1 MIRPQ
6 LNIPLDKP
14 LLSEHIDYDA
24 DKHMV
29 EAGKVTVIDRYLIEG
44 ETSPQ
49 HAYMR
54 CASAFATD
62 KQHALRMYSYMK
74 RQWFG
79 PASPVLANAPVRIKF
94 FEDFERNFSHEA
106 FVSVY
111 GPLPISCYTGY
122 VPDSRV
128 GIAEHYQ
135 EMLWIASNGG
145 GYASDW
151 SPLRQG
157 GATTS
162 TGGVSGG
169 LVPFFHVTDSLVT
182 AAHQG
187 SNRRAVYGGNIRCDH
202 PEVIEFIESRKMSG
216 DPNKRSRNVFQ
227 ALKCSD
233 KFMYAVLQ
241 NKPWDLV
248 DNKGKV
254 VETIQARDLWE
265 LAMELMFETG
275 GPFIVFEDTCK
286 RMLPEE
292 QKELGL
298 DFNNV
303 NICCMASDQRVV
315 TDLGLVTVAELYASQ
330 YAPKLA
336 GRGVISQGTPM
347 LLPRPNAPMVKV
359 LTSEGYSHKV
369 TPDHRIW
376 VVGKGWV
383 EAQDLNQGD
392 KIELQTQSLFGTESN
407 EALAFIAG
415 LIAGDG
421 TYSHDSANVR
431 IDLWKGKTDHL
442 VSEVEQLVHSVLA
455 NQAINANVPVPATN
469 TPVFKDC
476 GDKYSLNSHQLAALL
491 ADHGFTRDTKLKV
504 PEFVFKGTKETIEQY
519 IRGLFLTDGTVQA
532 TNKGAATVSLAS
544 VNKPLLEDVQ
554 LLLINLGIT
563 SRIKLAR
570 ESSVKNMP
578 NGKGGLSPYQ
588 CADLYR
594 LLITSTQ
601 MSKAINSFTSIGES
615 RSNQEFL
622 ALISKETFRVKPKH
636 QATFVGL
643 EVLPNEDAYCLTVDS
658 EDHAW
663 TVQGMITHN
672 TEITLANDK
681 FRTAVCCLS
690 SLNHLKRDEWFGN
703 DLFIRDCV
711 EFLDN
716 VLEYFIQNAIY
727 ACTKDYNWDGL
738 KTIIRTDLVDALNPA
753 DPLESVSAKDKPT
766 LRESLD
772 KIYQDIGLDVESVV
786 EKMAKNIV
794 EKAIMGYKKAVY
806 SAKSERAIGLGMMG
820 LDSYFMDK
828 EIPYESQE
836 AVNITYNSFK
846 WVKESA
852 VKASIDLGTER
863 GEAPDMVGTGRRN
876 SHLLAV
882 APTATNS
889 TIAGGITPALEKR
902 FKNIFPQKT
911 KSGTFEV
918 VEPALIRALNRHGL
932 NTPETIKFIKDNKG
946 SVQNVDGLT
955 ELEKLY
961 LRTAFE
967 TDQMWVVEHAA
978 AAQEFVCQAV
988 STNLFIR
995 PGTPRRYVNAVH
1007 FRMWQRGLK
1016 SRYYIRTEALN
1027 DGDAFADEAKEVNT
1041 IDYNRANIF
1050 EECLA
1055 CGG

>member
-1 MIRPQ
+1 MLEQ
-6 LNIPLDKP
+6 
-14 LLSEHIDYDA
+14 HIDYSRDSLLTQF
-24 DKHMV
+24 
-29 EAGKVTVIDRYLIEG
+29 GKETLKDRYLKPNEK
-44 ETSPQ
+44 SPQ
-49 HAYMR
+49 DAFMR
-54 CASAFATD
+54 TSVAFASNEA
-62 KQHALRMYSYMK
+62 HALRMYDYASK
-74 RQWFG
+74 QWIG
-79 PASPVLANAPVRIKF
+79 YASPVLSNAPVRTKF
-94 FEDFERNFSHEA
+94 FQEYSKNFSKDAYE
-106 FVSVY
+106 SVL
-111 GPLPISCYTGY
+111 GALPISCFTGF
-122 VPDSRV
+122 VGDSREEI
-128 GIAEHYQ
+128 GFHYL
-135 EMLWIASNGG
+135 ESLWLASGGG
-145 GYASDW
+145 GYKAYWGD
-151 SPLRQG
+151 LRPVNS
-157 GATTS
+157 TTS
-162 TGGVSGG
+162 TGSKTGG
-169 LVPFFHVTDSLVT
+169 LIPFFHVMDGMIVAT
-182 AAHQG
+182 HQG
-187 SNRRAVYGGNIRCDH
+187 NNRRGVYGGCIRDNH
-202 PEVIEFIESRKMSG
+202 PEIIEFIESRKMSG
-216 DPNKRSRNVFQ
+216 DPNKRSRNIFQ
-227 ALKCSD
+227 TVNISD
-233 KFMYAVLQ
+233 AFMYAVLENAQ
-241 NKPWDLV
+241 WALIDHEGNTVKTV
-248 DNKGKV
+248 S
-254 VETIQARDLWE
+254 ARSLWE
-265 LAMELMFETG
+265 LMLESPFELG
-275 GPFIVFEDTCK
+275 CPFLHWIDSSND
-286 RMLPEE
+286 MLPSV
-292 QKELGL
+292 QKALGL
-298 DFNNV
+298 RVNNV
-303 NICCMASDQRVV
+303 NICCMSADQRVV

-359 LTSEGYSHKV
+359 ITSEGYSHKV

-383 EAQDLNQGD
+383 EAQDIQPND
-392 KIELQTQSLFGTESN
+392 KIELQTQSLFGIESN

-455 NQAINANVPVPATN
+455 NQAINTNVPVPATN
-469 TPVFKDC
+469 TPMFKDC
-476 GDKYSLNSHQLAALL
+476 GDKYSLNSRQLAALL
-491 ADHGFTRDTKLKV
+491 TEHGFTCDTKLKV

-622 ALISKETFRVKPKH
+622 ALISKETFRVKPKY

-738 KTIIRTDLVDALNPA
+738 KNIIRTDLVDALNPA

>member
-79 PASPVLANAPVRIKF
+79 PASPVLANAPVRIKY

-157 GATTS
+157 GAVTS

-383 EAQDLNQGD
+383 EAQDIQPND
-392 KIELQTQSLFGTESN
+392 KIELQTQSLFGTEHN
-407 EALAFIAG
+407 PKAFEQG
-415 LIAGDG
+415 QSFDG
-421 TYSHDSANVR
+421 TYLPDY
-431 IDLWKGKTDHL
+431 LWK
-442 VSEVEQLVHSVLA
+442 
-455 NQAINANVPVPATN
+455 
-469 TPVFKDC
+469 
-476 GDKYSLNSHQLAALL
+476 
-491 ADHGFTRDTKLKV
+491 AD
-504 PEFVFKGTKETIEQY
+504 KETITNF
-519 IRGLFLTDGTVQA
+519 ISGLFE
-532 TNKGAATVSLAS
+532 AS
-544 VNKPLLEDVQ
+544 VGNAIQGDIKALEDIQ
-554 LLLINLGIT
+554 ILIQNAGKHSAVIT
-563 SRIKLAR
+563 GTSL
-570 ESSVKNMP
+570 
-578 NGKGGLSPYQ
+578 
-588 CADLYR
+588 R
-594 LLITSTQ
+594 LVDRLT
-601 MSKAINSFTSIGES
+601 E
-615 RSNQEFL
+615 
-622 ALISKETFRVKPKH
+622 
-636 QATFVGL
+636 ATFVGL

-672 TEITLANDK
+672 TEITLANNEE
-681 FRTAVCCLS
+681 RTAVCCLS
-690 SLNHLKRDEWFGN
+690 SYNMLKHDEWKDN
-703 DLFIRDCV
+703 EQFIFDCV

-716 VLEYFIQNAIY
+716 VLEYFIQNALY
-727 ACTKDYNWDGL
+727 SCTKDFDWSGL
-738 KTIIRTDLVDALNPA
+738 HEVLKDFVAEDQLDDAMKTL
-753 DPLESVSAKDKPT
+753 
-766 LRESLD
+766 
-772 KIYQDIGLDVESVV
+772 V
-786 EKMAKNIV
+786 EKRF
-794 EKAIMGYKKAVY
+794 MGLRKAVH
-806 SAKSERAIGLGMMG
+806 SAKSERAIGLGSMG
-820 LDSYFMDK
+820 WDSYFKTKML
-828 EIPYESQE
+828 PYESTE
-836 AVNITYNSFK
+836 ALDITYTVTK
-846 WVKESA
+846 WVKETA
-852 VKASIDLGTER
+852 VKASYHLGAQR
-863 GEAPDMVGTGRRN
+863 GHAPDMFRSKRRN
-876 SHLLAV
+876 SHLLAC

-889 TIAGGITPALEKR
+889 LICGGVTPSREPR
-902 FKNIFPQKT
+902 FQNIYPQQCT
-911 KSGTFEV
+911 SATFQM
-918 VEPALIRALNRHGL
+918 VEPELAKVLDKYNK
-932 NTPETIKFIKDNKG
+932 NTYEVRKSIEDMDG
-946 SVQNVDGLT
+946 SVQHLDFLDD
-955 ELEKLY
+955 LEKKVF
-961 LRTAFE
+961 RTAYE
-967 TDQMWVVEHAA
+967 VDQLWIVEHVA
-978 AAQEFVCQAV
+978 AAQQFVCQAI
-988 STNLFIR
+988 STNLFFR
-995 PGTPRRYVNAVH
+995 PDVPRKYVNAVH
-1007 FRMWQRGLK
+1007 FQMWKKGCK
-1016 SRYYIRTEALN
+1016 SRYYIRSKALATSN
-1027 DGDAFADEAKEVNT
+1027 ALAKKVDSSIMT
-1041 IDYNRANIF
+1041 IDYNRADIF
-1050 EECLA
+1050 QVCLS
-1055 CGG
+1055 CEG

>member
-54 CASAFATD
+54 CATAFATD

-94 FEDFERNFSHEA
+94 FEDFDRNFSHEA
-106 FVSVY
+106 YVSVY

-128 GIAEHYQ
+128 GIADHYQ

-227 ALKCSD
+227 ALKVTD

-241 NKPWDLV
+241 GKPWDLV

-254 VETIQARDLWE
+254 VETIQARNLWE

-303 NICCMASDQRVV
+303 NICCMAADQRVV

-392 KIELQTQSLFGTESN
+392 KIELQTQSLFGTEHN
-407 EALAFIAG
+407 PKAFEHG
-415 LIAGDG
+415 QSFDG
-421 TYSHDSANVR
+421 TYLPDY
-431 IDLWKGKTDHL
+431 LWK
-442 VSEVEQLVHSVLA
+442 
-455 NQAINANVPVPATN
+455 
-469 TPVFKDC
+469 
-476 GDKYSLNSHQLAALL
+476 
-491 ADHGFTRDTKLKV
+491 AD
-504 PEFVFKGTKETIEQY
+504 KETITNF
-519 IRGLFLTDGTVQA
+519 ISGLFE
-532 TNKGAATVSLAS
+532 AS
-544 VNKPLLEDVQ
+544 VGNAIQGDIKALENIQ
-554 LLLINLGIT
+554 ILIQNAGEYSAVIT
-563 SRIKLAR
+563 DTSL
-570 ESSVKNMP
+570 
-578 NGKGGLSPYQ
+578 
-588 CADLYR
+588 R
-594 LLITSTQ
+594 LVDRLT
-601 MSKAINSFTSIGES
+601 E
-615 RSNQEFL
+615 
-622 ALISKETFRVKPKH
+622 
-636 QATFVGL
+636 ATFIGL

-672 TEITLANDK
+672 TEITLANNEE
-681 FRTAVCCLS
+681 RTAVCCLS
-690 SLNHLKRDEWFGN
+690 SYNMLKHDEWKDN
-703 DLFIRDCV
+703 EQFIFDCV

-716 VLEYFIQNAIY
+716 VLEYFIQNALY
-727 ACTKDYNWDGL
+727 SCTKDFDWSGL
-738 KTIIRTDLVDALNPA
+738 REVLKDFV
-753 DPLESVSAKDKPT
+753 AKDQLDDAMKT
-766 LRESLD
+766 L
-772 KIYQDIGLDVESVV
+772 V
-786 EKMAKNIV
+786 EKRF
-794 EKAIMGYKKAVY
+794 MGLRKAVH
-806 SAKSERAIGLGMMG
+806 SAKSERAIGLGSMG
-820 LDSYFMDK
+820 WDSYFKTKML
-828 EIPYESQE
+828 PYESTE
-836 AVNITYNSFK
+836 ALDITYTVTK
-846 WVKESA
+846 WVKETA
-852 VKASIDLGTER
+852 VKASYHLGDLR
-863 GEAPDMVGTGRRN
+863 GHAPDMFRSKRRN
-876 SHLLAV
+876 SHLLAC

-889 TIAGGITPALEKR
+889 LICGGVTPSREPR
-902 FKNIFPQKT
+902 FQNIYAQQCT
-911 KSGTFEV
+911 SATFQM
-918 VEPALIRALNRHGL
+918 VEPELAKVLDKYNK
-932 NTPETIKFIKDNKG
+932 NTYEVRKSIEDMDG
-946 SVQNVDGLT
+946 SVQHLDFLD
-955 ELEKLY
+955 ELEKKVF
-961 LRTAFE
+961 RTAYE
-967 TDQMWVVEHAA
+967 VDQLWIVEHVA
-978 AAQEFVCQAV
+978 AAQQFVCQAI
-988 STNLFIR
+988 STNLFFR
-995 PGTPRRYVNAVH
+995 PDVPRKYVNAVH
-1007 FRMWQRGLK
+1007 FQMWKKGCK
-1016 SRYYIRTEALN
+1016 SRYYIRSKALATSN
-1027 DGDAFADEAKEVNT
+1027 ALAKKVDSSIMT
-1041 IDYNRANIF
+1041 IDYNRADIF
-1050 EECLA
+1050 QVCLS
-1055 CGG
+1055 CEG

>member
-54 CASAFATD
+54 CASAFASD

-106 FVSVY
+106 YVSVY

-265 LAMELMFETG
+265 LALELTFETG

-303 NICCMASDQRVV
+303 NIC
-315 TDLGLVTVAELYASQ
+315 
-330 YAPKLA
+330 
-336 GRGVISQGTPM
+336 
-347 LLPRPNAPMVKV
+347 
-359 LTSEGYSHKV
+359 
-369 TPDHRIW
+369 
-376 VVGKGWV
+376 
-383 EAQDLNQGD
+383 
-392 KIELQTQSLFGTESN
+392 
-407 EALAFIAG
+407 
-415 LIAGDG
+415 
-421 TYSHDSANVR
+421 
-431 IDLWKGKTDHL
+431 
-442 VSEVEQLVHSVLA
+442 
-455 NQAINANVPVPATN
+455 
-469 TPVFKDC
+469 
-476 GDKYSLNSHQLAALL
+476 
-491 ADHGFTRDTKLKV
+491 
-504 PEFVFKGTKETIEQY
+504 
-519 IRGLFLTDGTVQA
+519 
-532 TNKGAATVSLAS
+532 
-544 VNKPLLEDVQ
+544 
-554 LLLINLGIT
+554 
-563 SRIKLAR
+563 
-570 ESSVKNMP
+570 
-578 NGKGGLSPYQ
+578 
-588 CADLYR
+588 
-594 LLITSTQ
+594 
-601 MSKAINSFTSIGES
+601 
-615 RSNQEFL
+615 
-622 ALISKETFRVKPKH
+622 
-636 QATFVGL
+636 
-643 EVLPNEDAYCLTVDS
+643 
-658 EDHAW
+658 
-663 TVQGMITHN
+663 
-672 TEITLANDK
+672 TEITLANNEE
-681 FRTAVCCLS
+681 RTAVCCLS
-690 SLNHLKRDEWFGN
+690 SYNMLKHDEWKDN
-703 DLFIRDCV
+703 EQFIFDCV

-716 VLEYFIQNAIY
+716 VLEYFIQNALY
-727 ACTKDYNWDGL
+727 SCTKDFDWSG
-738 KTIIRTDLVDALNPA
+738 
-753 DPLESVSAKDKPT
+753 
-766 LRESLD
+766 LREVLKDFVAEDQLD
-772 KIYQDIGLDVESVV
+772 DAMKTLV
-786 EKMAKNIV
+786 EKRF
-794 EKAIMGYKKAVY
+794 MGLRKAVY
-806 SAKSERAIGLGMMG
+806 SAKSERAIGLGSMG
-820 LDSYFMDK
+820 WDSYFKTKML
-828 EIPYESQE
+828 PYESTE
-836 AVNITYNSFK
+836 ALDITYTVTK
-846 WVKESA
+846 WVKEVA
-852 VKASIDLGTER
+852 VKASFHLGAQR
-863 GEAPDMVGTGRRN
+863 GHAPDMFRSKRRN
-876 SHLLAV
+876 SHLLAD

-889 TIAGGITPALEKR
+889 LICGGVTPSREPR
-902 FKNIFPQKT
+902 FQNIYPQQCT
-911 KSGTFEV
+911 SATFQM
-918 VEPALIRALNRHGL
+918 VEPELAKVLDKYNK
-932 NTPETIKFIKDNKG
+932 NTYEVRKSIEDMDG
-946 SVQNVDGLT
+946 SVQHLDFLD
-955 ELEKLY
+955 ELEKKVF
-961 LRTAFE
+961 RTAYE
-967 TDQMWVVEHAA
+967 VDQLWIVEHVA
-978 AAQEFVCQAV
+978 AAQQFVCQAI
-988 STNLFIR
+988 STNLFFR
-995 PGTPRRYVNAVH
+995 PDVPRKYVNAVH
-1007 FRMWQRGLK
+1007 FQMWKKGCK
-1016 SRYYIRTEALN
+1016 SRYYIRSKALATSN
-1027 DGDAFADEAKEVNT
+1027 ALAKKVDSSIMT
-1041 IDYNRANIF
+1041 IDYNRADIF
-1050 EECLA
+1050 QVCLS
-1055 CGG
+1055 CEG

>member
-1 MIRPQ
+1 MLEQ
-6 LNIPLDKP
+6 
-14 LLSEHIDYDA
+14 HIDYSRDSLLTQF
-24 DKHMV
+24 
-29 EAGKVTVIDRYLIEG
+29 GKETLKDRYLKPNEK
-44 ETSPQ
+44 SPQ
-49 HAYMR
+49 DAFMR
-54 CASAFATD
+54 TSVAFASNEA
-62 KQHALRMYSYMK
+62 HALRMYDYASK
-74 RQWFG
+74 QWIG
-79 PASPVLANAPVRIKF
+79 YASPVLSNAPVRTKF
-94 FEDFERNFSHEA
+94 FQEYSKNFSKDAYE
-106 FVSVY
+106 SVL
-111 GPLPISCYTGY
+111 GALPISCFTGF
-122 VPDSRV
+122 VGDSREEI
-128 GIAEHYQ
+128 GFHYL
-135 EMLWIASNGG
+135 ESLWLASGGG
-145 GYASDW
+145 GYKAYWGD
-151 SPLRQG
+151 LRPVNS
-157 GATTS
+157 TTS
-162 TGGVSGG
+162 TGSKTGG
-169 LVPFFHVTDSLVT
+169 LIPFFHVMDGMIVAT
-182 AAHQG
+182 HQG
-187 SNRRAVYGGNIRCDH
+187 NNRRGVYGGCIRDNH
-202 PEVIEFIESRKMSG
+202 PEIIEFIESRKMSG
-216 DPNKRSRNVFQ
+216 DPNKRSRNIFQ
-227 ALKCSD
+227 TVNISD
-233 KFMYAVLQ
+233 AFMYAVLENAQ
-241 NKPWDLV
+241 WALIDHEGNTVKTV
-248 DNKGKV
+248 S
-254 VETIQARDLWE
+254 ARSLWE
-265 LAMELMFETG
+265 LMLESPFELG
-275 GPFIVFEDTCK
+275 CPFLHWIDSSND
-286 RMLPEE
+286 MLPSV
-292 QKELGL
+292 QKALGL
-298 DFNNV
+298 RVNNV
-303 NICCMASDQRVV
+303 NICCMSADQRVV

-359 LTSEGYSHKV
+359 ITSEGYSHKV

-383 EAQDLNQGD
+383 EAQDIQPND
-392 KIELQTQSLFGTESN
+392 KIELQTQSLFGTEHN
-407 EALAFIAG
+407 PKAFEHG
-415 LIAGDG
+415 QSFDG
-421 TYSHDSANVR
+421 TYLPDY
-431 IDLWKGKTDHL
+431 LWK
-442 VSEVEQLVHSVLA
+442 
-455 NQAINANVPVPATN
+455 
-469 TPVFKDC
+469 
-476 GDKYSLNSHQLAALL
+476 
-491 ADHGFTRDTKLKV
+491 AD
-504 PEFVFKGTKETIEQY
+504 KETITNF
-519 IRGLFLTDGTVQA
+519 ISGLFE
-532 TNKGAATVSLAS
+532 AS
-544 VNKPLLEDVQ
+544 VDNVIQGDIKALENIQ
-554 LLLINLGIT
+554 ILIQNAGEYSAVIT
-563 SRIKLAR
+563 DTSL
-570 ESSVKNMP
+570 
-578 NGKGGLSPYQ
+578 
-588 CADLYR
+588 R
-594 LLITSTQ
+594 LVDRLT
-601 MSKAINSFTSIGES
+601 E
-615 RSNQEFL
+615 
-622 ALISKETFRVKPKH
+622 
-636 QATFVGL
+636 ATFVGL

-955 ELEKLY
+955 KLEKLY